1 MDFWVWMML
10 AAIGVHA
17 IKSRDQAR
25 RIAFLALHLG
35 AYSVERLMEQI
46 MQGYMRA
53 LGETDAERQAQ
64 VWQVLNGPESALVDE
79 MRRFASAFAQVDA
92 AAVRVSTLPLALP
105 WADRLLPRA
114 TFDLRQAL
122 TMHAQGIE
130 RAAQSSQP
138 ARDRAYTLMAELL
151 LLQHTCHWYCRSRS
165 VASARL
171 LARHRTTHD
180 QVLAAVTP
188 QTRAVYRDL
197 TGI

>member
-188 QTRAVYRDL
+188 QTRAAYRDL

>member
-92 AAVRVSTLPLALP
+92 AAVRVST
-105 WADRLLPRA
+105 
-114 TFDLRQAL
+114 
-122 TMHAQGIE
+122 
-130 RAAQSSQP
+130 
-138 ARDRAYTLMAELL
+138 
-151 LLQHTCHWYCRSRS
+151 
-165 VASARL
+165 
-171 LARHRTTHD
+171 
-180 QVLAAVTP
+180 
-188 QTRAVYRDL
+188 
-197 TGI
+197 

>member
-53 LGETDAERQAQ
+53 LGETDAERQEQ

-79 MRRFASAFAQVDA
+79 MRRFASAFARVDA
-92 AAVRVSTLPLALP
+92 AAVPVSTLPLALP

-188 QTRAVYRDL
+188 QTRAAYRDL